1 MKCEKESQVV
11 HAVRSRAW
19 SSSLL
24 NHVGTCTACAET
36 KLVAEA
42 LTSLAAIQLTE
53 NPAPPAAQVW
63 SRAQFCE
70 RYAGRRRTEQYLSPA
85 ITAVAA
91 AYVMSFMI
99 WSASRV
105 LPSFHNVV
113 RSGFDETTDLVVWGA
128 VVSLLLV
135 VGSASILY
143 MRVGRLSRR

>member
-53 NPAPPAAQVW
+53 NPAPHAIL
-63 SRAQFCE
+63 RAL
-70 RYAGRRRTEQYLSPA
+70 RRATQNRA
-85 ITAVAA
+85 
-91 AYVMSFMI
+91 
-99 WSASRV
+99 
-105 LPSFHNVV
+105 
-113 RSGFDETTDLVVWGA
+113 
-128 VVSLLLV
+128 VSLSRDYGGGCRVCDVIHDLERVQSVALV
-135 VGSASILY
+135 PQRGPL
-143 MRVGRLSRR
+143 RLR